1 MYLKTLMNNNSLYK
15 EYIDCL
21 FIKRLSFTM
30 VCLTFL
36 PHSYQYYVLSV
47 QSKIQLYLPIY
58 REFLCTVTNQSTYV
72 RTQSMPS

>member
-30 VCLTFL
+30 VLFNIFTSFL
-36 PHSYQYYVLSV
+36 SIPMYFPYKVKFNYIYPYIESSYTL
-47 QSKIQLYLPIY
+47 
-58 REFLCTVTNQSTYV
+58 
-72 RTQSMPS
+72 